1 MRGLEPRVHSSS
13 NAWAQVSDMPK
24 RCNATVFLSTL
35 VLAVAGSARGDAA
48 LTCYPLIPATM
59 LTTVASA
66 HGYSGRVFEFKTTA
80 TVVSNGLQI
89 RAGTRGYGIVLSA
102 VPASNRARNGIIVL
116 EARFLV
122 VDGHH
127 VQVTGDPR
135 DASILTHG
143 ASLLGIGAGAIPVP
157 GLGLAID
164 EGIKGTNITI
174 GPGYTFHVVPLGNL
188 WQRGPCVRSAATPAP
203 HSNPAP

>member
-1 MRGLEPRVHSSS
+1 MGYSSMTQRS
-13 NAWAQVSDMPK
+13 YAAL
-24 RCNATVFLSTL
+24 FLSAL
-35 VLAVAGSARGDAA
+35 VLAVAGGARGDAA
-48 LTCYPLIPATM
+48 LTCYPLIPAMM

-66 HGYSGRVFEFKTTA
+66 HGYSGRVFQFKTTA
-80 TVVSNGLQI
+80 TVVSNGLDV

-122 VDGHH
+122 VDGHQ

-157 GLGLAID
+157 GLGFAID

-188 WQRGPCVRSAATPAP
+188 RQRGPCVQSTATRAP
-203 HSNPAP
+203 H

>member
-1 MRGLEPRVHSSS
+1 ML
-13 NAWAQVSDMPK
+13 K
-24 RCNATVFLSTL
+24 RSYAALFLSML
-35 VLAVAGSARGDAA
+35 VLACAGSARGEAA

-66 HGYSGRVFEFKTTA
+66 HGFSGRIFQFKTTA
-80 TVVSNGLQI
+80 TVVSNGLHV
-89 RAGTRGYGIVLSA
+89 RAGTPGYGIVLSA

-116 EARFLV
+116 EARFLI
-122 VDGHH
+122 VDGRQ

-174 GPGYTFHVVPLGNL
+174 GPGYKFHVVPLGNL
-188 WQRGPCVRSAATPAP
+188 RKRGPCIQSAATPAP
-203 HSNPAP
+203 D